1 MKPHKKRRLNV
12 TIVDVA
18 QKAGVS
24 PKTVSNVVN
33 ERPVVKPETKARVN
47 RAIRSLEY
55 RPSAVARSLV
65 TRNRRMIGFI
75 LTDIKNPGFPELVE
89 ASANVARQNGFM
101 LLLCNAGRDPNEE
114 TRFVD
119 LLIEEQVDGV
129 VISSSLADSRAADT
143 LTRRGIAVVLV
154 CRHPREFNVNFFG
167 ADNEVGGYI
176 ATRHLL
182 SLGHRRIVH
191 LRGEPGTS
199 TSQEREEGFRRAMQ
213 EFGLPVDAS
222 SFYLGDF
229 LAEASQEA
237 AARFLSAAQRPTAVF
252 AANDVMAIAVIDVA
266 LQMGIRVPQ
275 DLAVVGFDD
284 IPIASSSP
292 IGLTTIHSDL
302 RLMSEQATKLL
313 LDMIRDP
320 EHPRHLDPQKHIL
333 PVALRMRQTCGALL
347 AREAEVSFRAM

>member
-1 MKPHKKRRLNV
+1 VKPHRRLHFNV

-18 QKAGVS
+18 RKAGVS

-33 ERPVVKPETKARVN
+33 DRPVVKPETREKVLRV
-47 RAIRSLEY
+47 IRSLEY

-65 TRNRRMIGFI
+65 TRSRRMIGFI

-89 ASANVARQNGFM
+89 ASANIARQNGFM

-129 VISSSLADSRAADT
+129 IISSSLEGSEAADT
-143 LTRRGIAVVLV
+143 LARRGIAVVLV
-154 CRHPREFNVNFFG
+154 NRHPRKINVNFFG
-167 ADNEVGGYI
+167 VENEVGGYV

-191 LRGEPGTS
+191 LRGEPETS
-199 TSQEREEGFRRAMQ
+199 TSQEREAGFRRAMQ
-213 EFGLPVDAS
+213 ESGLPVDEGK
-222 SFYLGDF
+222 FFLGDF
-229 LAEASQEA
+229 LAEASREA
-237 AARFLSAAQRPTAVF
+237 ATRFLSTVERPTAVF

-266 LQMGIRVPQ
+266 LQMGMRVPQ

-284 IPIASSSP
+284 IPIASTSP
-292 IGLTTIHSDL
+292 IGLTTIHTDL
-302 RLMSEQATKLL
+302 RLISEQATHLL

-333 PVALRMRQTCGALL
+333 PVALRIRRTCGALL
-347 AREAEVSFRAM
+347 AREAGASFPSM